1 MAIVVLVPARIT
13 VFIDTDGT
21 STIEIVFVLIITSP
35 IVINVMDT
43 SFILFVLHTHT
54 ALTRRACDVR
64 GHEKY

>member
-13 VFIDTDGT
+13 VFIDTDGA

-54 ALTRRACDVR
+54 HRLDQ
-64 GHEKY
+64 KSM